1 MVLKVTATDN
11 GIPALNSTVDV
22 YVEILD
28 YNDNSPHFTEKD
40 YRFSVPE
47 NVSVGHEVYQINAT
61 DADVGPNANITFS
74 IESGGEN
81 FTIDVFSV
89 CQPNSFHDL
98 FMYNLFGDEIF

>member
-11 GIPALNSTVDV
+11 GIPALHSTVDV

-28 YNDNSPHFTEKD
+28 YNDNPPNFTEED
-40 YRFSVPE
+40 YKFFVPE
-47 NVSVGHEVYQINAT
+47 NVSAGYEVYQINAT
-61 DADVGPNANITFS
+61 DADIGPNANITFS

-89 CQPNSFHDL
+89 WQL
-98 FMYNLFGDEIF
+98 FS